1 MNAAAGSFQDLKVR
15 ILSAIVMA
23 VIGIGAIWVGGPVFL
38 GLMVVA
44 SGLMIGE
51 LMRMLHPELQPT
63 LLAMLGVVAGASVL
77 WVAFE
82 VSYFS
87 FSGLLLAPLIGA
99 AMVPKGKRLFFGYS
113 VAIILAVLALI
124 VVRLQSG
131 LPATLW
137 VILVVIASDVGGYFF
152 GRILGGPKILPR
164 ISPKK
169 TWSGTL
175 GGWALAGAVAGVFV
189 WLGYGDV
196 RVIWLSVLLSVAAG
210 AAPPF
215 VAWLERCV
223 TWGLCSH
230 AVMFCG
236 CLVNP
241 NRTNALNP
249 CPVPPDS
256 ATMTSLT
263 QSSSSSRCAS
273 ARATR
278 TRYVSACAPL
288 AVLITHTQARTT
300 LSLPP

>member
-1 MNAAAGSFQDLKVR
+1 MNAAVGSFQDLKVR

-196 RVIWLSVLLSVAAG
+196 RVIWLSVLLSVAAQAGDMVESAIKRHAGVKDASNLIPGHGGFLDRFDALIG
-210 AAPPF
+210 AALLLIPIWF
-215 VAWLERCV
+215 LL
-223 TWGLCSH
+223 GL
-230 AVMFCG
+230 
-236 CLVNP
+236 
-241 NRTNALNP
+241 
-249 CPVPPDS
+249 PVGK
-256 ATMTSLT
+256 M
-263 QSSSSSRCAS
+263 
-273 ARATR
+273 
-278 TRYVSACAPL
+278 
-288 AVLITHTQARTT
+288 
-300 LSLPP
+300 